1 METND
6 ITYQIIGAAYK
17 IHSAFGPGLLESAY
31 RECMFY
37 LLRKQGLLVEK
48 EKAVPL
54 IFEEIRLDVGYRL
67 DLLVEKNVIV
77 ELKVVES
84 FNETHMA
91 QILTYMKLSGCD
103 IGLLLNFKVADMR
116 KGIKR
121 VVL

>member
-17 IHSAFGPGLLESAY
+17 IHSAFGPALLESAY

>member
-17 IHSAFGPGLLESAY
+17 IHSAFGPVLLESAY